1 MAALIVLDLDQPW
14 EMINSLNRWLQVLQ
28 EVAHSMIGALPLST
42 QDQIRQRVVEH
53 IKNYEI
59 DGT

>member
-1 MAALIVLDLDQPW
+1 MRPENLEYMAALIVLDLDQPW

-42 QDQIRQRVVEH
+42 QDQIR
-53 IKNYEI
+53 
-59 DGT
+59 